1 MDINI
6 AIDRLGLNANRYKLT
21 QSVPPHSIVEWN
33 GPDPQPTE
41 SEMQSAWDAYQAEGG
56 AEKIEAREKRAAAYR
71 TEADPLF
78 FQYQAG
84 EVTKEEWLA
93 KREEIRT
100 RYPYP
105 S

>member
-1 MDINI
+1 MTVDLTSVLASLRPNAKWAVRDNI
-6 AIDRLGLNANRYKLT
+6 IQWLDET
-21 QSVPPHSIVEWN
+21 QT
-33 GPDPQPTE
+33 QPTE
-41 SEMQSAWDAYQAEGG
+41 KEIQQELQRLQEEYPKKVAQAS
-56 AEKIEAREKRAAAYR
+56 RAAAYSQ
-71 TEADPLF
+71 EADPLF